1 MQIFA
6 GLQNAVAILSTLSQ
20 MTLHNQRYF
29 TRQFFE
35 MTDSGLKVNK
45 RTLLDKFEFEIPFE
59 QIHNKM
65 KIQTITNNNLIVISA
80 SCFILATLFLLG
92 TLSEIS
98 PLLYFAG
105 FVFTFLV
112 IVTRKKSITISTYI
126 GEQIELFFT
135 KTNRENV
142 QEFATNIIKASNSF
156 LLKKYGKV
164 DKALPIDSQ
173 LNELKFLRDREV
185 IDEEQFDNLKS
196 QLLSRDNS
204 NSIGFS
210 R

>member
-1 MQIFA
+1 
-6 GLQNAVAILSTLSQ
+6 
-20 MTLHNQRYF
+20 MTLDNRHYF

-35 MTDSGLKVNK
+35 ITANSLKVDK
-45 RTLLDKFEFEIPFE
+45 KTLLDRYEFEIPFE

-65 KIQTITNNNLIVISA
+65 RIQTVTNNNLVVIA
-80 SCFILATLFLLG
+80 IAFVILASLFLLG

-98 PLLYFAG
+98 PLFYCVA
-105 FVFTFLV
+105 FVFGLLSVF
-112 IVTRKKSITISTYI
+112 TRKKTATISTYT
-126 GEQIELFFT
+126 GEQIEIFFT
-135 KTNRENV
+135 KINKREV
-142 QEFATNIIKASNSF
+142 QEFASNIISASNLF

-173 LNELKFLRDREV
+173 INDLKFLRDREV
-185 IDEEQFDNLKS
+185 IDDDQFENFKS